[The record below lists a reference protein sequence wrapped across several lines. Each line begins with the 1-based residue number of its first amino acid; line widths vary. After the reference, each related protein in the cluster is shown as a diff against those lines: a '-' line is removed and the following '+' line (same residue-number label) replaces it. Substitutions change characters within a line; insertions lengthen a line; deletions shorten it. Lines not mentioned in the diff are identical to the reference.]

1 MPLVFSFAV
10 LHQQVKTH
18 EGFYQA
24 FVYGQ
29 LLHFLSPSGIILE
42 ASTSKGRS
50 DMVLHKLRQIH
61 EFKML
66 SASGAQYDRNRV
78 FASALSVG

>member
-1 MPLVFSFAV
+1 MPPVFLFAL

-29 LLHFLSPSGIILE
+29 LLPFLSPHGILLE
-42 ASTSKGRS
+42 ASTSTGRS
-50 DMVLHKLRQIH
+50 DMVLPYLRQIH